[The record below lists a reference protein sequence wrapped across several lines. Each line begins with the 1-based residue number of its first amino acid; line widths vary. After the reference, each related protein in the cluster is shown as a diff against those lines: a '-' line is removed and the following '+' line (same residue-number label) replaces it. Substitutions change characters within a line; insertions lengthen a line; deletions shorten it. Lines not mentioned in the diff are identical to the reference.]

1 MEKRLETKQM
11 KLTKQTL
18 KRIIKEELN
27 KVMREEYGELN
38 LGKFNDAYQNA
49 YDHLLNKDNGFE
61 QNALNDLEDKAAE
74 AIGSSGDQD
83 SVTFD
88 YETYT
93 GQPGDQIEPSQ
104 TSITIDLMN
113 NGAFAIDGEQPQA

>member
-1 MEKRLETKQM
+1 M

-27 KVMREEYGELN
+27 KVMREQYGELN

-49 YDHLLNKDNGFE
+49 YDHLLNNDNRFE
-61 QNALNDLEDKAAE
+61 QNALNDLENKAAE

-93 GQPGDQIEPSQ
+93 GQPDDQIEPSE
-104 TSITIDLMN
+104 TSITIDLMA